1 MDKQAIIETLKEVGR
16 IVFFAA
22 LTALVGWIGTK
33 ITEFD
38 PTSLYYVIGTV
49 VLRALD
55 KYVHKADVSSNGI
68 APF

>member
-1 MDKQAIIETLKEVGR
+1 MNKQAIIEAVKEVAR
-16 IVFFAA
+16 IMLFAA

-55 KYVHKADVSSNGI
+55 KFVHKSEIAANGI